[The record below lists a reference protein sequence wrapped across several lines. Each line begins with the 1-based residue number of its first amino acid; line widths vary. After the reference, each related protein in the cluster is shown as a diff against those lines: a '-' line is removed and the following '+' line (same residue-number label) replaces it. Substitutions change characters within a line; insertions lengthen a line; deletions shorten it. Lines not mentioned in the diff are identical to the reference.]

1 MIFNFNIDKLKIK
14 KEMEVENPF
23 RFSEDVLT
31 ILLSMSEQNTVLRWI
46 RSIPFYMDIVKN
58 VKKKRAPIHSSG
70 IMRLR

>member
-1 MIFNFNIDKLKIK
+1 MKMIFNFNIDKLKIK

-46 RSIPFYMDIVKN
+46 RSIPFYMDIVEN
-58 VKKKRAPIHSSG
+58 VKKNR
-70 IMRLR
+70 

>member
-1 MIFNFNIDKLKIK
+1 MKMIFNFNIDKLKIK

-31 ILLSMSEQNTVLRWI
+31 ILLRMSEQNTVLRWI

-58 VKKKRAPIHSSG
+58 VKKNR
-70 IMRLR
+70 

>member
-1 MIFNFNIDKLKIK
+1 MKMIFNFNIDKLKIK

-31 ILLSMSEQNTVLRWI
+31 ILLSMSEQNTVLRRI

-58 VKKKRAPIHSSG
+58 VKKNR
-70 IMRLR
+70 

>member
-1 MIFNFNIDKLKIK
+1 MKMIFNFNIDKLKIK

-46 RSIPFYMDIVKN
+46 ISIPFYMDIVKN
-58 VKKKRAPIHSSG
+58 VKKNR
-70 IMRLR
+70 